1 MCVKGVCRSKPSRY
15 VGVATSSQVC
25 RRSVYERML
34 TALSVAFFLNTIYSN
49 DLERLSA
56 MAQSRASG
64 SKATGGPKIPDIKS
78 AINDIKGSVAQPF
91 VLPRKPRS
99 DEEAQRLYYHIRT
112 LCYWLDAA
120 NTIVRIPFLDKLPF
134 TFGVEAIIGSLVPV
148 AGGWPC

>member
-1 MCVKGVCRSKPSRY
+1 MCRICHLRHECVVEVRSSCLDMKTCKVR
-15 VGVATSSQVC
+15 C
-25 RRSVYERML
+25 
-34 TALSVAFFLNTIYSN
+34 FFLLLAYRNITKVY
-49 DLERLSA
+49 A

-64 SKATGGPKIPDIKS
+64 SGSTSAGGPKLPDIKS

-91 VLPRKPRS
+91 VVPKRPRS

-120 NTIVRIPFLDKLPF
+120 NTIVRIPYLDKLPF

-148 AGGWPC
+148 AGAYCE